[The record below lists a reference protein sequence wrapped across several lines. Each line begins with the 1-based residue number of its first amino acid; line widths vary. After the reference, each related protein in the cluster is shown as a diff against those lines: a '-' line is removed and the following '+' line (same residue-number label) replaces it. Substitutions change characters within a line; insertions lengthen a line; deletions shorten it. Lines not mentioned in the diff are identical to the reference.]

1 MGIYGFGS
9 LRDRFATIANVKR
22 DRYVACF
29 DVTPMVVTAV
39 RNSSTID
46 EFEQIFRYRIQTCRE
61 SAFLRKNPPLIVHY
75 TLDNRSPRA
84 KRQTQLQRI
93 MDSQTIVSRVIV
105 PFSDDFGKSHRYD
118 SASSSIAITD
128 KESSSSSRRV
138 AVKFAENIE
147 NRPIDASANY
157 VDKTTIDITKEFEIP
172 RQQLRV
178 HDVVDVVRR
187 VLLTPIF
194 PSTTTIEFDYD
205 EGEGEIKVLNWLTD
219 RCNEDPSIDRLV
231 MARDNDVYVY
241 LLSRLRDVASS
252 SSFSTIDFSDSS
264 ATRRKRRR
272 DDPTGDSR
280 VFGTNYDSDG
290 SLFEKS
296 GRYLVFHENSD
307 TVLCCWNNIPHDS
320 TSKTWLLQLWLSAC
334 FGNDFVHGLL
344 DKRTDII
351 QRYYD
356 VLERDFLRYS
366 KYFRALNSQAF
377 ADSFEELRTGVES
390 SQSKPPLLR
399 RTIRDDDE
407 DDDDDNDKT
416 SPPTDSRKKT
426 ESTVFVTVDNA
437 IEQIIMALWLLQKIL
452 SGTERVSMESY
463 FITFSKK
470 RSHVADKTFR
480 ARHKTSW
487 REKIDDNDDDDD
499 DATTTSDDSL
509 RYWIAR
515 HMWSLFYIMELPQN
529 FTKNQ
534 RFACCPAIRINTS
547 FDKPFLRKET
557 FAKLSIDR
565 IAVLA
570 RSIFLYGI

>member
-29 DVTPMVVTAV
+29 DVTPMVVTAI

-61 SAFLRKNPPLIVHY
+61 SIFLRKNPPLILHY

-93 MDSQTIVSRVIV
+93 MDSQTIVSRVIA
-105 PFSDDFGKSHRYD
+105 PFSDDSVKSQRYD
-118 SASSSIAITD
+118 STSSEKSPPSTRITD
-128 KESSSSSRRV
+128 DDELSSRRIV
-138 AVKFAENIE
+138 VKSTESVENHPVNAST
-147 NRPIDASANY
+147 NR
-157 VDKTTIDITKEFEIP
+157 VDKATSDVTKDFEIP

-178 HDVVDVVRR
+178 HDVVDIVRR
-187 VLLTPIF
+187 VLLAPIVSIF
-194 PSTTTIEFDYD
+194 PDTTTIEFDYD

-241 LLSRLRDVASS
+241 LLSRLRDVAS
-252 SSFSTIDFSDSS
+252 FS
-264 ATRRKRRR
+264 ATDSGSSETQRKRRR
-272 DDPTGDSR
+272 DDSTRDSR
-280 VFGTNYDSDG
+280 IFGTTYDIDERH
-290 SLFEKS
+290 LFDKS
-296 GRYLVFHENSD
+296 GRYLVYHENSD
-307 TVLCCWNNIPHDS
+307 TVLCCWNNIPRDS
-320 TSKTWLLQLWLSAC
+320 ASKTWLLQLWLSVC

-344 DKRTDII
+344 DKSTDVI

-366 KYFRALNSQAF
+366 KYFRTLNSQAF
-377 ADSFEELRTGVES
+377 ADSFEELRTCAS
-390 SQSKPPLLR
+390 SSPKHSSSWQ
-399 RTIRDDDE
+399 TIRDDDAP
-407 DDDDDNDKT
+407 
-416 SPPTDSRKKT
+416 SSQTDSRKAK
-426 ESTVFVTVDNA
+426 STVFVTVDNA

-452 SGTERVSMESY
+452 SGNGHVSMESY
-463 FITFSKK
+463 FTSFAEA
-470 RSHVADKTFR
+470 RGHVAEKTYR
-480 ARHKTSW
+480 TERRISW
-487 REKIDDNDDDDD
+487 RKNIENDAFFQNDV
-499 DATTTSDDSL
+499 SL

-547 FDKPFLRKET
+547 FDKPFLCKET
-557 FAKLSIDR
+557 FTTLNIDR